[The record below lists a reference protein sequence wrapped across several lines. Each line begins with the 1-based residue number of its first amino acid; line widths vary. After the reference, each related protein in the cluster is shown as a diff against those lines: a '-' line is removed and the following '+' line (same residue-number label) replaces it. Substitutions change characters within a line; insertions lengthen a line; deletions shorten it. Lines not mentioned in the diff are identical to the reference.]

1 MNFILNCK
9 FRFCLLFILFLSFHS
24 IANDDYNK
32 KSNNLITEAQLVEDP
47 TLLLRL
53 FIPALIRNDVE
64 GVGLLLSIYEKQ
76 KKQEDDELLIW
87 GNAIIARKNKQL
99 DKSISLYRSLVSRN
113 PKLVFAR
120 LQLAIALFENKEN
133 EAALEQFDKL
143 KSENLNDNIIDII
156 NKYSEL
162 INHQND
168 WSFNGG
174 IVYLN
179 ESNINNSPKLGV
191 NTANWKSTSKPE
203 SAEGF
208 SYVGVAEK
216 KLSIY
221 KNYFSLL
228 NFRGKG
234 KYYWDNSKY
243 NEISSR
249 VKVGF
254 GYKNLTNEVLFLPF
268 VEYSWNPNKNQQ
280 NSSTFHRYS
289 NAIGTEVEI
298 NNWLNKQWKNSLS
311 VELSRQSYHKTKLL
325 DGNVYSVSDTLLYIS
340 NSNQYWFSGIDFYHK
355 EAKSKANAFDRF
367 SVRAGWGQEWLQGIS
382 TRFQVGYAKRIYQGA
397 IAEENNYWVPDFYKK
412 PQKNDE
418 YSVYITLWNRNFYFY
433 GITPKITWAYQK
445 IDSSNLFYSYD
456 KNNFYLEF
464 SKYF

>member
-99 DKSISLYRSLVSRN
+99 DKSISLYRSLVSKN
-113 PKLVFAR
+113 PKLIFAR

-143 KSENLNDNIIDII
+143 KSENLNDNVIDII

-249 VKVGF
+249 V
-254 GYKNLTNEVLFLPF
+254 
-268 VEYSWNPNKNQQ
+268 
-280 NSSTFHRYS
+280 
-289 NAIGTEVEI
+289 
-298 NNWLNKQWKNSLS
+298 
-311 VELSRQSYHKTKLL
+311 
-325 DGNVYSVSDTLLYIS
+325 
-340 NSNQYWFSGIDFYHK
+340 
-355 EAKSKANAFDRF
+355 
-367 SVRAGWGQEWLQGIS
+367 
-382 TRFQVGYAKRIYQGA
+382 
-397 IAEENNYWVPDFYKK
+397 
-412 PQKNDE
+412 
-418 YSVYITLWNRNFYFY
+418 
-433 GITPKITWAYQK
+433 
-445 IDSSNLFYSYD
+445 
-456 KNNFYLEF
+456 
-464 SKYF
+464 